1 MYFFGR
7 FLLPVHPLIVIYV
20 SKALKQRLRLLPILA
35 QVVRRLVHGAANGK
49 GRAPHGAPFIAV

>member
-7 FLLPVHPLIVIYV
+7 FSLPVHRLIVIYV
-20 SKALKQRLRLLPILA
+20 SKALKQRLRLHPILA